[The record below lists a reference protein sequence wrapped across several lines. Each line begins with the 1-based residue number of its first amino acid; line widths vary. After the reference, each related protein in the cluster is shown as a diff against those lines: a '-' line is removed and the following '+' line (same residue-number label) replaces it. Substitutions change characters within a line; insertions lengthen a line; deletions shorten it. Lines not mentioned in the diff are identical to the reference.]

1 MLSRAS
7 RPTDLTSIIWAGA
20 STRLFTGADRHGM
33 EAIMCHAEVIN
44 RRQTMTHLGGP
55 VEDVAR

>member
-1 MLSRAS
+1 MDAV
-7 RPTDLTSIIWAGA
+7 
-20 STRLFTGADRHGM
+20 
-33 EAIMCHAEVIN
+33 MCHAEVIN

>member
-7 RPTDLTSIIWAGA
+7 SATDLTSIIWAGA
-20 STRLFTGADRHGM
+20 STRLFTGGRRYGM
-33 EAIMCHAEVIN
+33 DAIMCHSEVIN

>member
-1 MLSRAS
+1 LGPRQHQ
-7 RPTDLTSIIWAGA
+7 
-20 STRLFTGADRHGM
+20 LFTGGDRYAKD
-33 EAIMCHAEVIN
+33 AIMCHADVII